1 MFSIVICGPQLYRT
15 ALSDHLRLYRGDVR
29 IAAQS
34 NHVSDAK
41 GLISQIVPDAVLL
54 ISGAGITTALDQVRE
69 LRRVDLDVNLVWWA
83 LHTESMQFQEV
94 LQDQAQVVAW
104 DADASKIVLALG
116 APVQKP
122 AQSRPAPKLT
132 NQEHLILQLA
142 ADGMSNRAIAF
153 RLAISESTVKN
164 HLRHIGA
171 KFNTSSR
178 AQAVWQAV
186 QWGYLNPADTPRI
199 TSNYPVAG

>member
-1 MFSIVICGPQLYRT
+1 MFSIIICGPALYRS
-15 ALSDHLRLYRGDVR
+15 AISDHLRLYRGDIR

-34 NHVSDAK
+34 NQLSDARS
-41 GLISQIVPDAVLL
+41 LITQIMPEAVLL
-54 ISGAGITTALDQVRE
+54 ISGAGITAALSEIRE
-69 LRRVDLDVNLVWWA
+69 LRRIDLDVNLVWWA
-83 LHTESMQFQEV
+83 LHAESSQFQEV
-94 LQDQAQVVAW
+94 LQEQARVVGW
-104 DADASKIVLALG
+104 DSDAAKIVSALG
-116 APVQKP
+116 APVQQP
-122 AQSRPAPKLT
+122 AQARPVPKLT
-132 NQEHLILQLA
+132 SQEHLILQLA

-186 QWGYLNPADTPRI
+186 QWGYLNPADVPRI
-199 TSNYPVAG
+199 STNYPVAG